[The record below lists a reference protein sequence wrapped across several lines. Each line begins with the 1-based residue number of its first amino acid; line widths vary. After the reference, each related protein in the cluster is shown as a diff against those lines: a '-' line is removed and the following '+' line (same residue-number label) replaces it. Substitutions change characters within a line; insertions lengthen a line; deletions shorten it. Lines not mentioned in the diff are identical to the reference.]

1 MSTHNYAEDLADANE
16 MIVEFGQAATL
27 TRSTVAS
34 GPAYNPTMGTPDE
47 HPCTF
52 VELKR
57 EVCEVEGERV
67 KKTKI
72 TGLLAV
78 GALTITP
85 TLSDKLLLDTDVS
98 HAITDVQP
106 LRPGGTVLLYGLEI
120 MR

>member
-1 MSTHNYAEDLADANE
+1 MTAFDYSRPLATANRL
-16 MIVEFGQAATL
+16 IQRYGQT
-27 TRSTVAS
+27 AS
-34 GPAYNPTMGTPDE
+34 LQRPNVSGAAYNPTIGAPTA

-57 EVCEVEGERV
+57 ELCEVEGERV

-78 GALTITP
+78 GSLTVEP
-85 TLSDKLLLDTDVS
+85 KLSDTLVLDSTVE

-106 LRPGGTVLLYGLEI
+106 LRPGGTVVLYGLEI